1 MAAVEKQLEAAQRF
15 LRGVRSLP
23 SYEDIQT
30 KQLKGLLHCL
40 DKVKDLST
48 AQAGIF
54 LDALDASFSLSPD
67 GLEEVIQ
74 AMRGTIPAEPHDG
87 FARKWAKVSSIL
99 ADARAVATVAERRVL
114 ARLAALLQVGEW
126 HATALD
132 LPPHPKLLG
141 LCLVTATDCPRGL
154 SMGISPFRW
163 PLVPR
168 GPHRSSESAQHTCV
182 AFLHARK

>member
-74 AMRGTIPAEPHDG
+74 AMRGTIPAEYSRG
-87 FARKWAKVSSIL
+87 CASRGYGRG
-99 ADARAVATVAERRVL
+99 DAYWRVWQHCC
-114 ARLAALLQVGEW
+114 RLGNGTLL
-126 HATALD
+126 
-132 LPPHPKLLG
+132 
-141 LCLVTATDCPRGL
+141 
-154 SMGISPFRW
+154 RW
-163 PLVPR
+163 ICHHIRNFSVY
-168 GPHRSSESAQHTCV
+168 V
-182 AFLHARK
+182 W